1 MSDRDILNLFVSRW
15 GLDAT
20 IYVAAWSI
28 IGLGI
33 GCLIGYSTK
42 NIAIKEKENQQ

>member
-1 MSDRDILNLFVSRW
+1 MMKSSILY
-15 GLDAT
+15 T
-20 IYVAAWSI
+20 AA
-28 IGLGI
+28 GVGGVLLLGI